1 MVLNPDVVV
10 VGAGGDGPALSWRLG
25 QLGLEVLVLEGGP
38 WHGNENWPDP
48 YEAPGGTRSSDPDD
62 LSGDL
67 LDEQLPGLENDANN
81 TATGKLRFG
90 PADRSQ
96 GAWGRQSEGEL
107 LVTQVAGVG
116 GSTLH
121 YYGNHPRATVPSVND
136 SDHWPI
142 DYGDLV
148 PYYRLIEDK
157 FAFGPGANTTKE
169 EVFYHAAEQ
178 AGYELNDQL
187 NVTSD
192 QLPSYRPTPSLIDPP
207 DEKLRGDYDGSFEY
221 PDVEGD
227 TLANDDFQGGYA
239 PRGAPV
245 SERARKSA
253 NVSWVPE
260 ALETGNVTIQPN
272 TFVTNVRTSGG
283 AAQGVDFRNTW
294 SGETGSVDAEVV
306 VLAGGAIE
314 TPRLWKNSGLP
325 EREWVGK
332 GLTHHWFDAV
342 HGVFDPDTLEDIV
355 GERDLRPHV
364 GQTWAGRVEAEE
376 GIIGLVGNTPG
387 LHGVLTGSSRSG
399 LAVDNSTWGRPW
411 DTVGRLT
418 GADLKEFMGDYRRT
432 LSVLI
437 SVDDEPR
444 KENGV
449 ELDSLM
455 SDANGASPK
464 ISWDPSLS
472 DTYKRDTLAWKAA
485 EMFEAAG
492 AERIHRSDLE
502 PNLIH
507 IHGTMAMGKVVDTG
521 CEAKDV
527 DRLFVGD
534 HSVIPNALGGQN
546 PTHTGQ
552 ALAIRTAERIHDRYF
567 SA

>member
-1 MVLNPDVVV
+1 MVLSPDVVV
-10 VGAGGDGPALSWRLG
+10 VGAGGDGPALAWRLG
-25 QLGLEVLVLEGGP
+25 SLGHEVLLLEAGP
-38 WHGNENWPDP
+38 WHGNEQWPDP
-48 YEAPGGTRSSDPDD
+48 HEAPGGTRSSDPED
-62 LSGDL
+62 LSGEL

-81 TATGKLRFG
+81 TATGRLRFG

-96 GAWGRQSEGEL
+96 GSWGRQSEGEL
-107 LVTQVAGVG
+107 KITQVAGVG

-136 SDHWPI
+136 SEHWPI

-148 PYYRLIEDK
+148 DYYRLIEEK
-157 FAFGPGANTTKE
+157 FAFGPGATSTKE
-169 EVFYHAAEQ
+169 AAFYRAAEA

-187 NVTSD
+187 NVTAE

-207 DEKLRGDYDGSFEY
+207 DEKLGGAYDGPFRY
-221 PDVEGD
+221 PEIEGD

-245 SERARKSA
+245 RERARKSA

-260 ALETGNVTIQPN
+260 ALDTGNVTIQPN

-283 AAQGVDFRNTW
+283 EATGVDFRNTW
-294 SGETGSVDAEVV
+294 SGETGRVDAEVV
-306 VLAGGAIE
+306 VLAAGAIE
-314 TPRLWKNSGLP
+314 TPRLWLNSGLP
-325 EREWVGK
+325 EREWLGK

-342 HGVFDPDTLEDIV
+342 HGVFDPDAIEALAGED
-355 GERDLRPHV
+355 ELKPHV

-387 LHGVLTGSSRSG
+387 LHGVLTGSSRAG
-399 LAVDNSTWGRPW
+399 LAADNDTWGRPW
-411 DTVGRLT
+411 DSVGRLT
-418 GADLKEFMGDYRRT
+418 GSDLKEFMGDYRRT
-432 LSVLI
+432 MTLLL

-449 ELDSLM
+449 ELDPLM
-455 SDANGASPK
+455 SDANGQQAK
-464 ISWDPSLS
+464 VTWEPSLS
-472 DTYKRDTLAWKAA
+472 DRYKRDSLAWTAA
-485 EMFEAAG
+485 ELLDEAG
-492 AERIHRSDLE
+492 ADHIHRSDLE

-507 IHGTMAMGKVVDTG
+507 IHGTMAMGKVVDSG
-521 CEAKDV
+521 CESRDV

-552 ALAIRTAERIHDRYF
+552 ALAIRTADRIVDRYL
-567 SA
+567 ST